1 MLSILI
7 TAYNEDVVPLAES
20 LHTQCLDAAIPFEII
35 VCDDHSSDFFRK
47 RNEKLTAYSGVTYRY
62 LESNIG
68 RARIRNL
75 MVSMAKYQW
84 LLFVDGDSRVVSPH
98 FVRKYIDA
106 LQQGTV
112 VCGGRVYNQRKPEKK
127 EFLLHWKYGTAREQK
142 NATLRN
148 RFPYRSFMTSNFLC
162 PADVFASVSF
172 DESISGY
179 GHEDTLF
186 GHRLWQKGIPLVHI
200 DNPLLHDGLIPA
212 VEFLQ
217 KGENAVKNLAKLF
230 IHYHNEK
237 ELMEGVRM
245 LRAFLFIK
253 KWYLTS
259 VIELFLRMFQP
270 LFLRN
275 LNGKNPFLLFYDMI
289 RLSWLIREIR
299 NLKRF
304 PV

>member
-1 MLSILI
+1 
-7 TAYNEDVVPLAES
+7 
-20 LHTQCLDAAIPFEII
+20 
-35 VCDDHSSDFFRK
+35 
-47 RNEKLTAYSGVTYRY
+47 
-62 LESNIG
+62 
-68 RARIRNL
+68 
-75 MVSMAKYQW
+75 
-84 LLFVDGDSRVVSPH
+84 
-98 FVRKYIDA
+98 
-106 LQQGTV
+106 
-112 VCGGRVYNQRKPEKK
+112 
-127 EFLLHWKYGTAREQK
+127 
-142 NATLRN
+142 
-148 RFPYRSFMTSNFLC
+148 
-162 PADVFASVSF
+162 
-172 DESISGY
+172 
-179 GHEDTLF
+179 
-186 GHRLWQKGIPLVHI
+186 
-200 DNPLLHDGLIPA
+200 
-212 VEFLQ
+212 EFLQ